1 MLENLENN
9 EILFTEQQIAKRII
23 ELGQQI
29 TQDYQDSKRPF
40 SVIAMLKGSTYFLA
54 DLTRAIKLPLKF
66 DFMAISQVKSAT
78 NIVQVTRDIE
88 IDITGNDVLVVEEI
102 VRSGLT
108 THFMFEHLEKF
119 NPASITLVAMFANP
133 DQLMINLPLK
143 YIGFEIDYT
152 RLVGYGLDYKEQYRN
167 LGYIKKLDATD

>member
-1 MLENLENN
+1 MQKNQENN
-9 EILFTEQQIAKRII
+9 DVIFTEQQISQRII

-29 TQDYQDSKRPF
+29 TQDYQNSNRPL
-40 SVIAMLKGSTYFLA
+40 SAIAMLKGSTYFLA

-78 NIVQVTRDIE
+78 GIVQVTRDIE
-88 IDITGNDVLVVEEI
+88 IDIAGNDVLVVEEI

-108 THFMFEHLEKF
+108 THYMLEHLEKF
-119 NPASITLVAMFANP
+119 KPASINLVAMFANP
-133 DQLMINLPLK
+133 DQLMINLPLN

-152 RLVGYGLDYKEQYRN
+152 RIVGYGLDYKEQYRN
-167 LGYIKKLDATD
+167 LSYIKKMVE

>member
-1 MLENLENN
+1 MQDNQEKND
-9 EILFTEQQIAKRII
+9 ILFTEQQIAKRVV

-29 TQDYQDSKRPF
+29 TQDYQDSTRPF

-66 DFMAISQVKSAT
+66 DFMAISQVKSA

-88 IDITGNDVLVVEEI
+88 IDIAGNDVLVVEEI

-108 THFMFEHLEKF
+108 THYMFEHLEKF
-119 NPASITLVAMFANP
+119 NPASINLVAMLANP
-133 DQLMINLPLK
+133 DQLMINLPLN

-152 RLVGYGLDYKEQYRN
+152 RVVGYGLDYQEQYRN
-167 LGYIKKLDATD
+167 LSYIKKLRE

>member
-1 MLENLENN
+1 MQENQDNN
-9 EILFTEQQIAKRII
+9 DILFTEQQIADRII

-29 TQDYQDSKRPF
+29 TQDYKNSNRPF

-54 DLTRAIKLPLKF
+54 DLTRAIKIPLKF

-88 IDITGNDVLVVEEI
+88 IDIEGNDILIVEEI

-108 THFMFEHLEKF
+108 THYMLEHLEKF
-119 NPASITLVAMFANP
+119 NPASINLVAMLVNP
-133 DQLMINLPLK
+133 DQLMIKLPLN
-143 YIGFEIDYT
+143 YVGFEIGYD
-152 RLVGYGLDYKEQYRN
+152 RVVGYGLDYKEQHRN
-167 LGYIKKLDATD
+167 LSYIKKLEKTD